1 MDEKGDDT
9 MLKWVLRIIYVIVIS
24 VLSLQIYHFAYFSKL
39 QAYYEEHIADRMDD
53 DEAYLTG
60 MNTLMGLNYFRQSPL
75 LYVYE
80 QDSGDYQLRV
90 SIRAV
95 SASTETEHFDGFVVF
110 VNHVRIY
117 EDGVLVDNP
126 VLRIT
131 VELSEATLT
140 VGDEQTNTGSV
151 FFDPGQPFAFYNVP
165 LLFLFDSDNY
175 LKVPDSDVIAVLNTL
190 EISYSNGE
198 REDNALV
205 FNPVPL
211 FIASRFEI
219 NEAVLGNNK
228 DADFDLD
235 VDLYR
240 LHGLFANDL
249 PDDSEISLYD
259 LVTDR
264 GDLSPYNH
272 LVWRTMLIY
281 TVIVLALTYLLFF
294 HKNVMETVRAK
305 RYQKEPPKPK
315 SSQTLFHDY
324 EEKDGK

>member
-1 MDEKGDDT
+1 MDEKGGDT

-39 QAYYEEHIADRMDD
+39 QAYYDEHVADLIDD
-53 DEAYLTG
+53 DEAYLIG

-75 LYVYE
+75 LYLYE

-95 SASTETEHFDGFVVF
+95 SASTETEHFNGYVVF
-110 VNHVRIY
+110 VNHVRIH
-117 EDGVLVDNP
+117 EDGVLVENP

-131 VELSEATLT
+131 VELSEASLT
-140 VGDEQTNTGSV
+140 VGDEHINTGSV

-165 LLFLFDSDNY
+165 LLFLFDTENY
-175 LKVPDSDVIAVLNTL
+175 LKVPDTGVIAVLNTL

-219 NEAVLGNNK
+219 NEAVLGDNK
-228 DADFDLD
+228 DADFDFD
-235 VDLYR
+235 VDMYR
-240 LHGLFANDL
+240 LHGLFAGDM
-249 PDDSEISLYD
+249 PDESEIMLYD
-259 LVTDR
+259 LVAER
-264 GDLSPYNH
+264 ADLSRYNH

-281 TVIVLALTYLLFF
+281 TAIVLALTYLLFF
-294 HKNVMETVRAK
+294 HKRVMETIRAK
-305 RYQKEPPKPK
+305 RYQHDDPKPK
-315 SSQTLFHDY
+315 SRQTIFHDH